1 MPRFTYKA
9 RDHAGKA
16 IAGTL
21 EAANLEIAGAHL
33 LQQGYLPV
41 AISETGEAD
50 SLSLDLSDLLK
61 RFHKVGL
68 EDLIFFSQQL
78 STLYKAGLPLLTG
91 LDSLREQAENQRL
104 KEILEVIC
112 RQIREGATLFESL
125 SRYPDAF
132 PPIYVNMVRA
142 GETSGLLGECIDRF
156 VTLAN
161 RELRTRQRVKEATRY
176 PKIVILSILV
186 AFAVLL
192 IFVIPRFVE
201 VFRQFNTPLPLP
213 TRIMIGANAI
223 FHGYWYV
230 VICVLI
236 GIPIFMRR
244 YLRTPK
250 GKQSWDRIKNG
261 IPVFGPLFIKV
272 ALSRFAYTFV
282 MLNRS
287 GIPILQTL
295 EITSSTIDNTPIS
308 QSVDEIGRKIR
319 DGKSM
324 TEAMKESGNF
334 TPMVIQMVSVGESSG
349 TLDEMLSRV
358 TEYYDIEVDNSI
370 KKMATYIEP
379 TLTLFLGMVVLF
391 LALAVFLPW
400 WNMASLFK

>member
-176 PKIVILSILV
+176 PKIVILSVLV